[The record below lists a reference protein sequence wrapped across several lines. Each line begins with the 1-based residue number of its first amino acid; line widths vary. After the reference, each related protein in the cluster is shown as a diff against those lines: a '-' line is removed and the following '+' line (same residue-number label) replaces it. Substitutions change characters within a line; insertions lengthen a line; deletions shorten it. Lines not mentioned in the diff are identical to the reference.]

1 MQESLKYVTVRALKW
16 TFLET
21 VASRGLQ
28 FIVGVILARLLFPE
42 QFGLIAM
49 LAIFIAIAQCFL
61 DSGFAAAGFAAA
73 APTAG
78 AATAG
83 VRLEARVDWS
93 SPGIGVGSGGVKT
106 FG

>member
-61 DSGFAAAGFAAA
+61 DSGFAAALIQKRSVTLTDQCSIFYFNIA
-73 APTAG
+73 
-78 AATAG
+78 
-83 VRLEARVDWS
+83 
-93 SPGIGVGSGGVKT
+93 IGVL
-106 FG
+106 